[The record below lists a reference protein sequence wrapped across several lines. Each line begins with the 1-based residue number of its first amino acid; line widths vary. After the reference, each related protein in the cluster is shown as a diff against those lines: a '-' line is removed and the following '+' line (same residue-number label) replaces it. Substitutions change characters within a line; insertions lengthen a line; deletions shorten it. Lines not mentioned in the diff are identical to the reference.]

1 MQLCRHMVPLE
12 GWWYWFVGLI
22 QRSLQT
28 LILIYFF
35 FCRKKTRPPNK
46 VAPVN
51 EVRKVS
57 SASGAGCCCCC
68 SCSNRGGGLGL
79 SEELLTSEAVET
91 EGAVA

>member
-1 MQLCRHMVPLE
+1 MEPPASAL
-12 GWWYWFVGLI
+12 
-22 QRSLQT
+22 RSSS
-28 LILIYFF
+28 
-35 FCRKKTRPPNK
+35 PGG
-46 VAPVN
+46 APVN

-57 SASGAGCCCCC
+57 SASGAGCCC

>member
-1 MQLCRHMVPLE
+1 MEPPASAL
-12 GWWYWFVGLI
+12 
-22 QRSLQT
+22 RSSS
-28 LILIYFF
+28 
-35 FCRKKTRPPNK
+35 PGG
-46 VAPVN
+46 APVN